1 MRSLIFLVAALLSLP
16 AYAAPAPPPAIP
28 EKPVARIDS
37 LIATAKGN
45 RVVIQA
51 RGAVAGGGWKKAAL
65 KPVKSV
71 QPTDAHTIVLEMV
84 AQPPPPDQAVIP
96 GLLPVSASITLRA
109 RKGMVSVR
117 VVSAVNEIT
126 TQILK

>member
-1 MRSLIFLVAALLSLP
+1 MRWVLVLAAALLSLP
-16 AYAAPAPPPAIP
+16 AHAAPAPPPALP

-37 LIATAKGN
+37 LVATAKGS

-51 RGAVAGGGWKKAAL
+51 HGAVATGGWKRAAL
-65 KPVKSV
+65 KLVKST

-96 GLLPVSASITLRA
+96 GLLPVSASVTLRL

>member
-1 MRSLIFLVAALLSLP
+1 MRSLLFLVVALFSLP
-16 AYAAPAPPPAIP
+16 AYAAPASPPVMP

-45 RVVIQA
+45 SVVIQV
-51 RGAVAGGGWKKAAL
+51 RGAVAGGGWKRAAL
-65 KPVKSV
+65 KPAKSV
-71 QPTDAHTIVLEMV
+71 QAADAHTIVLELV

-96 GLLPVSASITLRA
+96 GLLPVTASITLRA
-109 RKGMVSVR
+109 RKGVVSVR
-117 VVSAVNEIT
+117 VISAANEIT